1 MIVLKKEP
9 KNKIL
14 LQYKA
19 IIPDC
24 IAEKLGEP
32 DPDEYEDE
40 SKDDEEGK
48 EEEESSSSGSEE
60 SSDDD
65 GADDDEDATDSDD
78 EVNEHKISEKQPPI
92 AEEKKDYK

>member
-1 MIVLKKEP
+1 MKKEP

-19 IIPDC
+19 IIPEC

-32 DPDEYEDE
+32 DPDEFEDE
-40 SKDDEEGK
+40 SKDDDEGK
-48 EEEESSSSGSEE
+48 EEEEESSSSGSEE

-65 GADDDEDATDSDD
+65 ADDDEDATDSDD
-78 EVNEHKISEKQPPI
+78 EVNEQKISEKQPSI
-92 AEEKKDYK
+92 VEEKKDYK